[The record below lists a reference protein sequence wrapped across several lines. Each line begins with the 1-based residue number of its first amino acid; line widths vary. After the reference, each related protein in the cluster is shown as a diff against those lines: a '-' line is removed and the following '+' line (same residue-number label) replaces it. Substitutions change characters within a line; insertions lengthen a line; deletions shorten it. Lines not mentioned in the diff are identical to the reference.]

1 MSSINPLMLDLYAVI
16 GNPVSHSKSPLIHA
30 TFAQQTGQSMQYIAL
45 LAPIDGFKTAVENFR
60 QQGGKGLNVTV
71 PFKLEAFQLSSC
83 LTERAKIA
91 QAVNTLKFD
100 GNDILGDNTDGAGL
114 VCDIE
119 LNLSIPIAAKRVLLL
134 GAGGAA
140 RGVILP
146 LLQKNPALLAIANR
160 TINKAKNLQEQFR
173 TYGDITAGDFL
184 QFSKE
189 KFDIIINATSA
200 SLHNELPDIAPG
212 TFKHAELV
220 YDMMY
225 NLDDQ
230 TPFLKFAQ
238 YHGAQKF
245 ADGIGMLVEQAAE
258 SFFVWR
264 NVKPQTKPVIA
275 MLKSKSRT

>member
-1 MSSINPLMLDLYAVI
+1 MPDLYAVI
-16 GNPVSHSKSPLIHA
+16 GNPVSHSKSPLIHSA
-30 TFAQQTGQSMQYIAL
+30 FAQQTQQSMQYTAL
-45 LAPIDGFKTAVENFR
+45 LAPIGGFKMTVENFR

-71 PFKLEAFQLSSC
+71 PFKLEAFQLSTR
-83 LTERAKIA
+83 LTERATIA

-100 GNDILGDNTDGAGL
+100 DDEILGDNTDGAGL

-119 LNLSIPIAAKRVLLL
+119 LNLSIPIAAKRILLL

-146 LLQKNPALLAIANR
+146 LLQKHPALLAVANR
-160 TINKAKNLQEQFR
+160 TISKAKTLQEQFMM
-173 TYGDITAGDFL
+173 YGNIAAGDFS

-200 SLHNELPDIAPG
+200 SLHNELPGIGPG
-212 TFKHAELV
+212 AFKHAELA

-225 NLDDQ
+225 NLDAH
-230 TPFLKFAQ
+230 TPFLEFAQ
-238 YHGAQKF
+238 QHGTRQL

-264 NVKPQTKPVIA
+264 HVKPQTKPVIA
-275 MLKSKSRT
+275 MLKSANKI